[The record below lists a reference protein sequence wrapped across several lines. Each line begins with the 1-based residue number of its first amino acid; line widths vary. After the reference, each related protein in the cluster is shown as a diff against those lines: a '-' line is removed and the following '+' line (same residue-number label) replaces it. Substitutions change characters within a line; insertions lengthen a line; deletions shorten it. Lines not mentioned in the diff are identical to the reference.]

1 MAPIPFD
8 YEELKIRFLK
18 IYDNLALDE
27 RIKAI
32 VFLGDEPIS
41 WKLAR
46 DYVLYNP
53 KKGIEI
59 LSQLKNLDI
68 I

>member
-1 MAPIPFD
+1 MASVSSD

-27 RIKAI
+27 RTKAI
-32 VFLGDEPIS
+32 VFLGDEPMS

-46 DYVLYNP
+46 DYVLFNP

-59 LSQLKNLDI
+59 LDKLKKLSI
-68 I
+68 L

>member
-1 MAPIPFD
+1 MASVSLD
-8 YEELKIRFLK
+8 YEELKTRFLK

-27 RIKAI
+27 RTKVI

-53 KKGIEI
+53 KKSIEV
-59 LSQLKNLDI
+59 LKKLKQLDI
-68 I
+68 L